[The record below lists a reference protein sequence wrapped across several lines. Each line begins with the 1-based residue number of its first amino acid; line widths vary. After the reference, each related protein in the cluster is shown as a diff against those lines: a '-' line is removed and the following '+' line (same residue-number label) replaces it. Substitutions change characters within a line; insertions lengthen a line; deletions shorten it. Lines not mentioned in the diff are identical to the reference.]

1 MPDWSALFVPTA
13 PVLELLIR
21 GTVTY
26 VVLFA
31 LLRVVGQR
39 EAGGLGMSDLLVVV
53 LIADAAS
60 AGLRGDSESIG
71 DGLIL
76 VATILFWSVAV
87 DLIAYRW
94 PKLTNAIKGRP
105 RPLIKDGELNRHA
118 MRRELMTTG
127 EVLSQLRLH
136 GIEDVR
142 DVHLAYLEPSGMISV
157 IRVDGDEPDVPPKP
171 PT

>member
-1 MPDWSALFVPTA
+1 
-13 PVLELLIR
+13 
-21 GTVTY
+21 
-26 VVLFA
+26 
-31 LLRVVGQR
+31 
-39 EAGGLGMSDLLVVV
+39 V

-127 EVLSQLRLH
+127 EVVSQLRLH
-136 GIEDVR
+136 GLEDVR

-157 IRVDGDEPDVPPKP
+157 SRGDGDEPDVPPKP